1 MGKGVPLWFAPPP
14 GGAPPICFISRAGGW
29 KCQGTAHRLMIKRK
43 KSDYIIHS
51 VDHAFDV
58 LEAFRANEPELGVT
72 QLAKMLNLHKNN
84 VFRILA
90 TLESRGYVEQNAR
103 TGNYRLGL
111 KAFESGQAYLRHT
124 SLLSVAHPEMETLTS
139 QLSENSYLAVLR
151 GDYVFY
157 LDEVIAEQTIQVVS
171 RLGTRA
177 SPHCTATGK
186 VFLAFVD
193 EDDVDAILASHPLE
207 KLTANTIVDKRKLKS
222 EIRAVVSNGYAL
234 DREEW
239 TEGLNCVAAPIFDYY
254 GHIQGTLSVSGPTE
268 RMDKERVKND
278 IVPLVLRH
286 AEEASRKMG
295 YKIGRER

>member
-1 MGKGVPLWFAPPP
+1 
-14 GGAPPICFISRAGGW
+14 
-29 KCQGTAHRLMIKRK
+29 MIKRK

-58 LEAFRANEPELGVT
+58 LEAFRADEPELGVT

-90 TLESRGYVEQNAR
+90 TLESRGYVEQNPR

-124 SLLSVAHPEMETLTS
+124 NLLSVAHPEMEILTGE
-139 QLSENSYLAVLR
+139 LHENAYLAVLR

-157 LDEVIAEQTIQVVS
+157 LDEIIADQTIQVVS

-177 SPHCTATGK
+177 APHCTATGK
-186 VFLAFVD
+186 VFLAFID
-193 EDDVDAILASHPLE
+193 EELADAILSARPLE
-207 KLTANTIVDKRKLKS
+207 KMTPNTIVEKRKLKS
-222 EIRAVVSNGYAL
+222 ELKNVLADGFAI

-239 TEGLNCVAAPIFDYY
+239 NEGLKCVAAPILDYY
-254 GHIQGTLSVSGPTE
+254 GKIQGTLSVSGPSE
-268 RMDKERVKND
+268 RMDDKRVKSEIIPTVIKRAN
-278 IVPLVLRH
+278 
-286 AEEASRKMG
+286 EASRKMG
-295 YKIGRER
+295 YLIGRDK